1 MARLSTAA
9 RRAQL
14 LSAGRDVF
22 AATPYDRVAIDDLA
36 AAAGVSKGLL
46 YHYFPD
52 KRSFYVEV
60 LRAVALDVL
69 RVSEM
74 REEGIPSDAIG
85 AAVDAFLTYVYENQA
100 FYKALVRGGSQADD
114 GLDEVVESVRW
125 TTVARVIV
133 RAGLQSTP
141 RLEALL
147 YGWVGFIE
155 FTVMNWLL
163 RQDMDQEKLK
173 GLILGALFQ
182 LLGTP

>member
-14 LSAGRDVF
+14 LKVGRQVF
-22 AATPYDRVAIDDLA
+22 STTPYERVAIDDLA
-36 AAAGVSKGLL
+36 GAAGVSKGLL

-69 RVSEM
+69 QVSEM
-74 REEGIPSDAIG
+74 RPEGSAASSIG
-85 AAVDAFLTYVYENQA
+85 DAVDGFLGYVHENQA
-100 FYKALVRGGSQADD
+100 FYKALVRGSSEGED
-114 GLDEVVESVRW
+114 GLEEVVESVRW
-125 TTVARVIV
+125 TTVSRVME
-133 RAGLQSTP
+133 RAQLEPSP

-155 FTVMNWLL
+155 FTVMNWLV
-163 RQDMDQEKLK
+163 RRDMDQEELK
-173 GLILGALFQ
+173 TLILGALFQ
-182 LLGTP
+182 LLGVS